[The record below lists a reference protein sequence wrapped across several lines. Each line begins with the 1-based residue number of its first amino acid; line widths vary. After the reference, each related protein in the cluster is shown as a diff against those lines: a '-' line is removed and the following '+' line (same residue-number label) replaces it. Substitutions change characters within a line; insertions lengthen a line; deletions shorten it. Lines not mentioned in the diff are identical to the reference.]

1 MYQHFS
7 NEVSKFR
14 YKVAVKDT
22 QDCDSIVPK
31 LKQGST
37 SANLKRHLKRHHKVV
52 LDEVE
57 GRILTKRDRILL
69 AKFR

>member
-14 YKVAVKDT
+14 CKVAVKDF
-22 QDCDSIVPK
+22 QDCDSIIPK

-37 SANLKRHLKRHHKVV
+37 SANLKRHLKHYHKVV
-52 LDEVE
+52 FHEVE
-57 GRILTKRDRILL
+57 GRILL